1 MKVSSFVSST
11 LRSVLF
17 ATSLLA
23 GTISLAGVASA
34 GDKLPFDNG
43 VTLPVTSGYEN
54 SNHNNSAQ
62 YCIPNSSQRY
72 AVDFAPA
79 SGNPN
84 NVSSRVMRE
93 GKVIQASFNPSGY
106 AGFGNVVVIQTALG
120 LDVYAHHE
128 NIDQAMIDAKNNGT
142 TVTQGMRVGK
152 IGSTGVSSGTH
163 LHVERFETYC
173 TKSIKIDFDEDLNDT
188 VVNDSLTSQNSG
200 VVSTAQSTRSSGDF
214 NGDGVSDILWRNTIS
229 GDNDIWYFGKDGR
242 VFTSIR
248 HVNIAES
255 SGWKVQVT
263 GDFNGDSVSDIFWH
277 NSQTGDNDI
286 WYFGKDGRVFITIRH
301 TGILDNTGW
310 KIVSTGDF
318 NGDGVYD
325 ILWRNT
331 ISGDNDIGYF
341 GKDGRVFTSIRHT
354 NIPESSGWKVAPF

>member
-11 LRSVLF
+11 LRTVLF
-17 ATSLLA
+17 GASLLA
-23 GTISLAGVASA
+23 GTISLAGVAFA

-62 YCIPNSSQRY
+62 YCTPNSSQRY

-152 IGSTGVSSGTH
+152 IGSTGLSSGTH

-200 VVSTAQSTRSSGDF
+200 VVSPITPQRSFFTSSKMDF
-214 NGDGVSDILWRNTIS
+214 NGDGFADILLQNNVNRDVIFFKGNAQVVANTNVFV
-229 GDNDIWYFGKDGR
+229 GKNNDTNYDIIG
-242 VFTSIR
+242 S
-248 HVNIAES
+248 A
-255 SGWKVQVT
+255 
-263 GDFNGDSVSDIFWH
+263 DFNGDKITDIVLMNRVSGYINVFIM
-277 NSQTGDNDI
+277 NSQ
-286 WYFGKDGRVFITIRH
+286 
-301 TGILDNTGW
+301 
-310 KIVSTGDF
+310 
-318 NGDGVYD
+318 GVA
-325 ILWRNT
+325 
-331 ISGDNDIGYF
+331 
-341 GKDGRVFTSIRHT
+341 TSAPLFAT
-354 NIPESSGWKVAPF
+354 NADKNFVVLPR